1 MIEETTPEFENEITD
16 GIGGEIT
23 DGIESEAEVEAFD
36 PEADLAELK
45 SEFPELAGVESLTD
59 VEGATR
65 YGALR
70 DLGLTPAEA
79 YKATRVTP
87 VRHNTRSH
95 LSSAV
100 PRMAASPRDCISREE
115 LRTMRGIFGDLSD
128 ADLNRLY
135 KKVSA
140 GQSY

>member
-1 MIEETTPEFENEITD
+1 MIEEINEEVGLELSD
-16 GIGGEIT
+16 DGGE
-23 DGIESEAEVEAFD
+23 DVAEVAAFD
-36 PEADLAELK
+36 PDADLAELK
-45 SEFPELAGVESLTD
+45 SEFPELSSVGSLTEL
-59 VEGATR
+59 EGATR

>member
-1 MIEETTPEFENEITD
+1 MIEEINEEVGLELSD
-16 GIGGEIT
+16 DGGE
-23 DGIESEAEVEAFD
+23 DVAEVAAFD
-36 PEADLAELK
+36 PDADLAELK

-79 YKATRVTP
+79 YKATRATP
-87 VRHNTRSH
+87 THRNTRSH

-115 LRTMRGIFGDLSD
+115 LRTMRGVFGDLSD
-128 ADLNRLY
+128 AELNRLY

-140 GQSY
+140 GKSY

>member
-1 MIEETTPEFENEITD
+1 MIEETNVEL
-16 GIGGEIT
+16 
-23 DGIESEAEVEAFD
+23 EAESPEELDNVSEEIEAFD
-36 PEADLAELK
+36 PDADLAELK
-45 SEFPELAGVESLTD
+45 SEFPELAGVSSLTEVD
-59 VEGATR
+59 GVTR

-79 YKATRVTP
+79 YKATRTTR
-87 VRHNTRSH
+87 VRQNTRSH

-128 ADLNRLY
+128 AELNKLY

>member
-1 MIEETTPEFENEITD
+1 MIEEINEEVGLELSD
-16 GIGGEIT
+16 DGGE
-23 DGIESEAEVEAFD
+23 DVAEVAAFD
-36 PEADLAELK
+36 PDADLAELK

-79 YKATRVTP
+79 YKATRATP
-87 VRHNTRSH
+87 PHRNTRSH

-115 LRTMRGIFGDLSD
+115 LRTMRGVFGDLSD
-128 ADLNRLY
+128 AELNRLY

-140 GQSY
+140 GKSY

>member
-1 MIEETTPEFENEITD
+1 MIEEINEEVGLELSD
-16 GIGGEIT
+16 DGGE
-23 DGIESEAEVEAFD
+23 DVAEVSAFD
-36 PEADLAELK
+36 PDADLAELK

-79 YKATRVTP
+79 YKATRATP
-87 VRHNTRSH
+87 THRNTRSH

-115 LRTMRGIFGDLSD
+115 LRTMRGVFGDLSD
-128 ADLNRLY
+128 AELNRLY

-140 GQSY
+140 GKSY